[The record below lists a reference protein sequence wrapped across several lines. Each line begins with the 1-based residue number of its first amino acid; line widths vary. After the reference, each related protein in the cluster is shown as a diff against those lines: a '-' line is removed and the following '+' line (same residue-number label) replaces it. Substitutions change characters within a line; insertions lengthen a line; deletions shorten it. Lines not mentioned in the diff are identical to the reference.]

1 MDEFSILRGSNNMA
15 LILEFSAAI
24 DFVEFKWFKR
34 GTRFTWGWR
43 VLWTNWWKFGDVL
56 ME

>member
-1 MDEFSILRGSNNMA
+1 MA

-43 VLWTNWWKFGDVL
+43 VLWTNWRKFGDVL